1 MSHLI
6 FASCYVL
13 DTLSSPKVDSSRHC
27 NFAIFF
33 CIAKFAKISC
43 NEVLTQQIQMGVRM
57 DILEEDE
64 QITVTV
70 FGNLLTYQFFKVHF
84 CCF

>member
-1 MSHLI
+1 
-6 FASCYVL
+6 
-13 DTLSSPKVDSSRHC
+13 
-27 NFAIFF
+27 
-33 CIAKFAKISC
+33 
-43 NEVLTQQIQMGVRM
+43 MGVRM

>member
-6 FASCYVL
+6 FASRYVL
-13 DTLSSPKVDSSRHC
+13 DTHSSPKVDSSRH
-27 NFAIFF
+27 FILAIFF
-33 CIAKFAKISC
+33 YIAKISC
-43 NEVLTQQIQMGVRM
+43 NKVLTQQIQKGVRM

-64 QITVTV
+64 WITIAV
-70 FGNLLTYQFFKVHF
+70 FGNLLAYQFFKVHF